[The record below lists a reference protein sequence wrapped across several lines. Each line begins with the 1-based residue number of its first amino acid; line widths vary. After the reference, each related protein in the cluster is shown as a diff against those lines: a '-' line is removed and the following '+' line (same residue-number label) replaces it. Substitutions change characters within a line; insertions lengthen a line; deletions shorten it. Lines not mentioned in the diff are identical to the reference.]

1 MLSWILDVLKAA
13 LRIAIQ
19 IVLFPVNVLVDVF
32 GGPPVRPPPPPPPPP
47 LPVDEVAV
55 RPDPARRWA
64 REVRRWAIRRGQ
76 GQSYEPDVPA
86 EIAAWLATLD
96 EVRTARLASLA
107 VVDIHRLLTGR
118 PEPGSPQ
125 SSSSSSASASAS
137 RRSARRARD
146 CQYAAADR
154 QSHSR

>member
-1 MLSWILDVLKAA
+1 MLSWILNALKAV
-13 LRIAIQ
+13 LRTAVQ
-19 IVLFPVNVLVDVF
+19 VLLFPVRYLVDLF
-32 GGPPVRPPPPPPPPP
+32 GGLPVPPPPPPPP

-86 EIAAWLATLD
+86 DIAAWLATLD
-96 EVRTARLASLA
+96 EARTTRLASLA
-107 VVDIHRLLTGR
+107 VADIHRILTGR
-118 PEPGSPQ
+118 PKPASPQ

-137 RRSARRARD
+137 ARSARRARD
-146 CQYAAADR
+146 FQYSAADR